1 MHNNCLLLN
10 RKHLVSQNSKE
21 TPMQPTLVIL
31 AAGIASRYGSMKQI
45 QSFGPSGETIMDYS
59 IYDAIAA
66 GFKRVVFII
75 REDFSDDFKAIF
87 EPKLK
92 GKIETDYVYQKL
104 SSFTNGRQ
112 IPDERVKPW
121 GTAHAI
127 LCCEGKVN
135 EPFAV
140 INADDFYGR
149 DAFRKAY
156 NFLINKCNDKHFA
169 VIGYELVNTLS
180 EHGSVSRGV
189 ISMNDKNEMTGITER
204 LKISRKDGK
213 IVDDENGQLVE
224 LQPHTKVSMNF
235 FCFAPSY
242 IKMCEEEFPKFL
254 DANIQ
259 NPKAEFL
266 IPTMADHFIKS
277 GRGVIEIVPTNAKWF
292 GVTYKE
298 DAPIVQTE
306 IDKLVRSGDYPQ
318 NLWASY

>member
-1 MHNNCLLLN
+1 
-10 RKHLVSQNSKE
+10 
-21 TPMQPTLVIL
+21 MQPTLVIL

-59 IYDAIAA
+59 ICDAVHA
-66 GFKRVVFII
+66 GFKKVVFII
-75 REDFSDDFKAIF
+75 REEFANDFKAIF

-92 GKIETDYVYQKL
+92 GKIETAYVYQKL
-104 SSFTNGRQ
+104 TSFTNDRQ
-112 IPDERVKPW
+112 IPAERVKPW

-127 LCCEGKVN
+127 LCCKGTVN

-149 DAFRKAY
+149 DAFQKAY
-156 NFLINKCNDKHFA
+156 DFTLNKCNDKHFS
-169 VIGYELVNTLS
+169 VIAYELSNTLS
-180 EHGSVSRGV
+180 EYGSVSRGV
-189 ISMNDKNEMTGITER
+189 ISTNERNEMTGIIER
-204 LKISRKDGK
+204 LKIYRKDDK
-213 IVDDENGQLVE
+213 IVDDENGTYVE
-224 LQPHTKVSMNF
+224 LLPNTKVSMNF

-254 DANIQ
+254 DANIH

-277 GRGVIEIVPTNAKWF
+277 GRGIIEIVPTNAKWF

-298 DAPIVQTE
+298 DAPVVQTE
-306 IDKLVRSGDYPQ
+306 INRLVSSGEYPN
-318 NLWASY
+318 NLWNS